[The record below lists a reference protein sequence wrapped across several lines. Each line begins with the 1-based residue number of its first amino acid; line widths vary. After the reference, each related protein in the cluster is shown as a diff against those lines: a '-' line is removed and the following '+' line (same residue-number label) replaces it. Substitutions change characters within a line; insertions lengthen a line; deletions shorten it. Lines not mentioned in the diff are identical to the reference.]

1 MKASAKLWAG
11 FSHPDKEKVIKL
23 EEQGRQ
29 QTRSQL
35 GAIIRN
41 FLRAICSDALN
52 TARFATGVQNR
63 VTAYF
68 E

>member
-11 FSHPDKEKVIKL
+11 FSQPDKEKVIKL

-35 GAIIRN
+35 GALIRN
-41 FLRAICSDALN
+41 LRAICSDGLN